1 MKVVELFVELNS
13 SKFNSFLFVKYCK
26 IFLKGYIFGIKLVK
40 KINIFEEYENLI
52 WFITSNFSP
61 SDFFSGLRILNEAEI

>member
-13 SKFNSFLFVKYCK
+13 SKFNSFLFVKYFK